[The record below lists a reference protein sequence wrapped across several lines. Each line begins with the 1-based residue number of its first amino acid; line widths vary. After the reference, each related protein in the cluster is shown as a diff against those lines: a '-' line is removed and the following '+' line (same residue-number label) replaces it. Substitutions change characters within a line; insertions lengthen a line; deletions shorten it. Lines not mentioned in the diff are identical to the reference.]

1 MLIGFVR
8 HGLTDWN
15 AVGKIQGQT
24 DIPLN
29 DEGRLQA
36 KMLGERL
43 KNEPYRWDYIITSGL
58 SRAEETGSILASIL
72 NIPML
77 EPDIRLRE
85 RAYGLVEGLT
95 ADERET
101 RYGKDWKQ
109 LDLGQEKD
117 LDLQVRG
124 MAFMEEMWFKYP
136 DKNML
141 VVSHGGFLAQL
152 YGSLYKDQVVERIGN
167 LSLTI
172 LEKKDIDW
180 IPLLF
185 NCTRHLMEE
194 KQH

>member
-117 LDLQVRG
+117 LDLQARG
-124 MAFMEEMWFKYP
+124 MAFMEEMWSKYP

-172 LEKKDIDW
+172 LEKKEIDW

-194 KQH
+194 KHH